1 MRLAVIPAEQLGTAK
16 SQGVRPAGQRKV
28 VGNLGAR
35 GDGEVWQ
42 EDVGPQIVDESEDL
56 QSYLSRL
63 VGNHIEAVVIPL
75 DPELV
80 LRLRTKRVVP
90 PELNVVVVIVDR
102 AARRKACQG
111 LHIRVFLEIVAIPI
125 AQIELVVFAKM
136 MVHAPRGKV
145 LAGVV
150 VEHASVV
157 FKLVYQEGAQ
167 RRSSGIEGQSS
178 TKNRGASAGGHIGG
192 RIRGG

>member
-1 MRLAVIPAEQLGTAK
+1 
-16 SQGVRPAGQRKV
+16 
-28 VGNLGAR
+28 
-35 GDGEVWQ
+35 
-42 EDVGPQIVDESEDL
+42 
-56 QSYLSRL
+56 
-63 VGNHIEAVVIPL
+63 
-75 DPELV
+75 
-80 LRLRTKRVVP
+80 
-90 PELNVVVVIVDR
+90 
-102 AARRKACQG
+102 
-111 LHIRVFLEIVAIPI
+111 
-125 AQIELVVFAKM
+125 M

-192 RIRGG
+192 RIRGGGSEVFRGRRTHRGAPGKGAGGGPPRRPGPRPPQKPPLRGLR